1 MDLWSSIHE
10 AELLL
15 HRRIFHYDGIEHTAE
30 HRRGKGNTTVR
41 VDEDRCT
48 PDWASMRQKSSSSST
63 HHVYIRRGDG
73 VVMTGFRQYKGRLVH
88 STRLHTCNTLHEDT
102 TTIMRSLIR
111 GFLQTRSVDVIN
123 RVSFSHKAPGIDEL
137 RNL

>member
-1 MDLWSSIHE
+1 
-10 AELLL
+10 
-15 HRRIFHYDGIEHTAE
+15 
-30 HRRGKGNTTVR
+30 
-41 VDEDRCT
+41 
-48 PDWASMRQKSSSSST
+48 MRQKSSYSST

-73 VVMTGFRQYKGRLVH
+73 VVMTGFRQYKGHLVH
-88 STRLHTCNTLHEDT
+88 STRLHTCNTLHEDM

-123 RVSFSHKAPGIDEL
+123 RVSFSHKAPGISEL